1 MVAMMF
7 IIFLVLLLIGV
18 PIAFSLGLSSL
29 FYLFTNNIPL
39 TVISQKFYSGMD
51 SFTLLCIPGFMLA
64 GALMNGGGITRRI
77 LNFCNSFL
85 GHFRGSLALVNIVAS
100 MVFAGISGTAI
111 ADVCSLGSM
120 LIPAMVDDG
129 YDDDFSVAV
138 TAASSVVGPI
148 IPPSVPMVIAGSCV
162 SISVGKMFQAG
173 IIPGILLGMALCI
186 PTYIISVKRNYPR
199 HDRAGWKVRLETTKD
214 AIWAML
220 MPVILLGGILSGVFT
235 PTEASIVTCVY
246 ALVVGVFVYKEIQ
259 ITDVPRIVWENI
271 RACASIIVLIGLAN
285 VFAYILTAERIPQM
299 VANSI
304 LSITDNRIVVI
315 LLINVVLLFVGM
327 FMESLAAILITFPVL
342 LPVATA
348 VGMEPV
354 HFALM
359 AILNLM
365 LGLTTPP
372 VGMCL
377 NACNKINRMPIV
389 EIFKGAL
396 PFVVCNVIVLIV
408 ISLWGPLTT
417 WLPGLLGYSVF

>member
-1 MVAMMF
+1 MVGMMF

-100 MVFAGISGTAI
+100 MVFASISGTAI

-372 VGMCL
+372 VGMCVCTG
-377 NACNKINRMPIV
+377 AQIGKISA
-389 EIFKGAL
+389 FKAFKATI
-396 PFVVCNVIVLIV
+396 PFLATSLIVLMLVSFIPQLT
-408 ISLWGPLTT
+408 LWIPSILN
-417 WLPGLLGYSVF
+417 

>member
-51 SFTLLCIPGFMLA
+51 SFTLLCIPGFMRA
-64 GALMNGGGITRRI
+64 GSLMNGGGITRRI

-271 RACASIIVLIGLAN
+271 RSCASISVLIGLAN

-372 VGMCL
+372 VGMCVCTG
-377 NACNKINRMPIV
+377 AQIGKISA
-389 EIFKGAL
+389 FKAFKATI
-396 PFVVCNVIVLIV
+396 PFLATSLIVLMLVSFIPQLT
-408 ISLWGPLTT
+408 LWIPSILN
-417 WLPGLLGYSVF
+417 

>member
-304 LSITDNRIVVI
+304 LSITDNLIVVI

-372 VGMCL
+372 VGMCVCTG
-377 NACNKINRMPIV
+377 AQIGKISA
-389 EIFKGAL
+389 FKAFKATI
-396 PFVVCNVIVLIV
+396 PFLATSLIVLMLVSFIPQLT
-408 ISLWGPLTT
+408 LWIPSILN
-417 WLPGLLGYSVF
+417 